1 MYIAVEIEFM
11 DASMLSRRT
20 REMKMKVYNDD
31 LEQRGE
37 AVI

>member
-1 MYIAVEIEFM
+1 MYTVMEIESM
-11 DASMLSRRT
+11 DASMPSWRM

-37 AVI
+37 NGI